1 MDENL
6 AKIRHERSKKDF
18 PGLKLDEGEYVEYFF
33 KRAKVCLW
41 IILGGTFVG
50 LTLILLA
57 FLIVLMNQAA
67 IDEMGKNFLFIMLFA
82 LLAAALLICMV
93 ALRIYNGNRLY
104 ITNKHAMQMVMHSL
118 VSTSANII
126 DLSSIE
132 DASFKQTNIMQKMFH
147 YGVFRLSTVGDET
160 TYTFPYSDITPTE
173 FKGVTELITA
183 AKKISRANKKD

>member
-33 KRAKVCLW
+33 KRSKMCLW
-41 IILGGTFVG
+41 MILGGTFVG
-50 LTLILLA
+50 LVLILLA
-57 FLIVLMNQAA
+57 FLIVLLNQAA
-67 IDEMGKNFLFIMLFA
+67 IDEMGKNFLFIMLCA
-82 LLAAALLICMV
+82 LLAAALIIGMV

-104 ITNKHAMQMVMHSL
+104 VTNKHVMQMVMNSL
-118 VSTSANII
+118 VSTSVNII
-126 DLSSIE
+126 DLASIE
-132 DASFKQTNIMQKMFH
+132 DASFKQTNIMQKLFH
-147 YGVFRLSTVGDET
+147 YGTFRLSTVGDET

-173 FKGVTELITA
+173 LRGVTELITA